1 MRNFLTI
8 WRKELAACFF
18 SPVAYIVLL
27 VFLLISNSLFWYT
40 VLGNEG
46 SDESLATLLVV
57 PIMLLMTVLITV
69 VTMRLFAEEKR
80 SGTIETLMTAPVT
93 EVELVLGKYFGAI
106 SFLTIVIV
114 PAMASVFI
122 LWFMSPGIEFLDY
135 GQLAGG
141 AIILLL
147 FTSYGTS
154 VGLLASLS
162 TRNQVVAAICCF
174 CGSLVPIILPMSLR
188 FIPFCPDRLVQF
200 FSVEDQ
206 IIDFTHGSIDI
217 LPIVLYVSLT
227 VFFLFTAVQILTWKR
242 LK

>member
-1 MRNFLTI
+1 MRNFFTI
-8 WRKELAACFF
+8 WRKELAACFL

-27 VFLLISNSLFWYT
+27 VFLLISNWLFWYT

-46 SDESLATLLVV
+46 SDESLVTLLVV
-57 PIMLLMTVLITV
+57 PIMLLMTILITV

-93 EVELVLGKYFGAI
+93 EASLVLGKYFGAI
-106 SFLTIVIV
+106 SFLVLVII
-114 PAMASVFI
+114 PAMASVFV
-122 LWFMSPGIEFLDY
+122 LWFLSPGIEFIDY

-147 FTSYGTS
+147 FTSYCTS
-154 VGLLASLS
+154 VGLLASLM

-174 CGSLVPIILPMSLR
+174 CGAMVPLVVPMSISY
-188 FIPFCPDRLVQF
+188 IPLCPDYLVQYL
-200 FSVEDQ
+200 SVGDQ

-217 LPIVLYVSLT
+217 RPIVLYLSLT
-227 VFFLFTAVQILTWKR
+227 VFFLFTAVQVLTWRR